1 MVHDDAWSI
10 GPAPRQTSTSGYL
23 ISKTIEIEIVVI
35 FVIIV
40 VHPRAPAIVLVVL
53 SFYLVVPAF
62 PQPAIQPG
70 LAGFHLQ
77 GGGRV
82 GGDGWRGAWNVGRG
96 WMDEGD
102 DANKARGVDDD
113 GARRCVKMAVDSIRF
128 ASPLAGGG
136 DGGDGTKKGET
147 HVAPPPGRAVGA
159 VALRP
164 WPTRPAWR

>member
-82 GGDGWRGAWNVGRG
+82 
-96 WMDEGD
+96 
-102 DANKARGVDDD
+102 ARGVERGTWDVDGRTRGTTRTRHGVWTTMAHD
-113 GARRCVKMAVDSIRF
+113 GA
-128 ASPLAGGG
+128 
-136 DGGDGTKKGET
+136 
-147 HVAPPPGRAVGA
+147 
-159 VALRP
+159 
-164 WPTRPAWR
+164 

>member
-70 LAGFHLQ
+70 LAGSWC
-77 GGGRV
+77 V
-82 GGDGWRGAWNVGRG
+82 GYEPETCMTIPKHAGSRAMQAIATRHHEWEHSLDDIDGQSIAW
-96 WMDEGD
+96 
-102 DANKARGVDDD
+102 
-113 GARRCVKMAVDSIRF
+113 
-128 ASPLAGGG
+128 
-136 DGGDGTKKGET
+136 
-147 HVAPPPGRAVGA
+147 
-159 VALRP
+159 
-164 WPTRPAWR
+164 

>member
-82 GGDGWRGAWNVGRG
+82 GGDGWRGNVDG

-113 GARRCVKMAVDSIRF
+113 GARWRVKMAVDPVRF
-128 ASPLAGGG
+128 SSLAGRRG

-147 HVAPPPGRAVGA
+147 HVAPPPGPAVWPA
-159 VALRP
+159 PLQARP
-164 WPTRPAWR
+164 TGPAWR

>member
-70 LAGFHLQ
+70 LAGVHLQ

-82 GGDGWRGAWNVGRG
+82 ARERGT

-113 GARRCVKMAVDSIRF
+113 GARRRVKMAGDWLGFDSFRF
-128 ASPLAGGG
+128 A
-136 DGGDGTKKGET
+136 TC
-147 HVAPPPGRAVGA
+147 
-159 VALRP
+159 
-164 WPTRPAWR
+164 WWW